1 MDASDFTARLI
12 VAINNAHT
20 LINGG
25 SVDAI
30 ALIMEGR
37 ALAKAFRPLSCTND
51 QVHHLAALMI
61 ASIAEAWISIP
72 RSAEWHA
79 GLNLCRRS
87 RNDLR
92 RLQPYD
98 CPAIR
103 TLWAIGNKADELAVM
118 GVRVRSPRNTA
129 RHSARP
135 LQNHPFAE
143 ALAGYGNLPTGPEHA
158 LVDSEEK
165 IAARMPTGPDAEK
178 QYFSAGE
185 HWTNTGSK

>member
-1 MDASDFTARLI
+1 MDASNFTARLI

-37 ALAKAFRPLSCTND
+37 ALAKAFRPISCTND

-61 ASIAEAWISIP
+61 ASIAEAWFSVE

-79 GLNLCRRS
+79 CLKLCRRS
-87 RNDLR
+87 RDDLR

-103 TLWAIGNKADELAVM
+103 TLWAIGHKADELAVM
-118 GVRVRSPRNTA
+118 GVRARSPRKSA
-129 RHSARP
+129 RHSAGP
-135 LQNHPFAE
+135 FQNHPFAE
-143 ALAGYGNLPTGPEHA
+143 LLAGYGDRPAEPEHAPARTEETKTSPILTGPE
-158 LVDSEEK
+158 
-165 IAARMPTGPDAEK
+165 AEG
-178 QYFSAGE
+178 QYFSPGE
-185 HWTNTGSK
+185 DWHSTRAK

>member
-1 MDASDFTARLI
+1 MHTSDFTARLI
-12 VAINNAHT
+12 VAINDTHT

-30 ALIMEGR
+30 ALIMKGR
-37 ALAKAFRPLSCTND
+37 ALAKAFRPSSCTND

-72 RSAEWHA
+72 QSTEWVA
-79 GLNLCRRS
+79 YLNLCRRS
-87 RNDLR
+87 HTELR

-98 CPAIR
+98 CATIR

-118 GVRVRSPRNTA
+118 GVRVRSPR
-129 RHSARP
+129 RPEHPLARP
-135 LQNHPFAE
+135 LQNRSYAE
-143 ALAGYGNLPTGPEHA
+143 ALTGYGDLPTEPEQAH
-158 LVDSEEK
+158 VGSEEK

>member
-1 MDASDFTARLI
+1 MEASDFTTRLI
-12 VAINNAHT
+12 AAINNAHT

-30 ALIMEGR
+30 ALIIEGR
-37 ALAKAFRPLSCTND
+37 ALAKASRPISCTND

-61 ASIAEAWISIP
+61 TSIAEAWISIP

-87 RNDLR
+87 RIDLR

-103 TLWAIGNKADELAVM
+103 TLWAIGHKADELAVM
-118 GVRVRSPRNTA
+118 SVRARSPRKAA
-129 RHSARP
+129 RHSAQP
-135 LQNHPFAE
+135 LQNRPFAE
-143 ALAGYGNLPTGPEHA
+143 ALAGYGDLQEGPEHA
-158 LVDSEEK
+158 PARTEETRTSP
-165 IAARMPTGPDAEK
+165 ILTGPEAEG
-178 QYFSAGE
+178 QYFSPGE
-185 HWTNTGSK
+185 YWPNTRAK